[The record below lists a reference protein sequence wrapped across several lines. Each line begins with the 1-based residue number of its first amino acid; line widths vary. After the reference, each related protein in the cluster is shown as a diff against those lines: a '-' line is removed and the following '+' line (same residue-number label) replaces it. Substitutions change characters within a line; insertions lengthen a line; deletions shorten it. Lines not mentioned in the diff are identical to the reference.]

1 MKSARP
7 GEKYPVSLLNGFQIV
22 VLVPAGLSAV
32 TQRNPTPPHF
42 DFDFDFDFN
51 FNFNP
56 QGGESRRQRLRRR
69 HKPAGTPASDGTE
82 AQSN

>member
-42 DFDFDFDFN
+42 DFDFN

>member
-22 VLVPAGLSAV
+22 VLVPVGLSAV
-32 TQRNPTPPHF
+32 TQRNPAPSRF
-42 DFDFDFDFN
+42 DFD